1 MKEKCG
7 LFAAF
12 STSKTDVIPLVTIGL
27 RGLQHRGQ
35 EAWGIATPTMNPF
48 KQNGLVTDNL
58 DQSAQVLQQMKTNI
72 AIGHV
77 RYSTAGG
84 TSLSNAQPFS
94 INKKFCIAHNGTVC
108 DLNSVNTKITGQKP
122 RRINDTSIVG
132 KRLLSILKV
141 NKSDWFLSLIHI

>member
-58 DQSAQVLQQMKTNI
+58 DQSALVLQQMKTNI

-94 INKKFCIAHNGTVC
+94 INKKFLEIPFNVTSWIDFIQCCKWLCCNAFC
-108 DLNSVNTKITGQKP
+108 VNFLKKLEIC
-122 RRINDTSIVG
+122 SIG
-132 KRLLSILKV
+132 Y
-141 NKSDWFLSLIHI
+141 

>member
-35 EAWGIATPTMNPF
+35 EAGGIATPTMNPF

-58 DQSAQVLQQMKTNI
+58 DQSALVHPQIKTNI

-77 RYSTAGG
+77 RYSTAAG
-84 TSLSNAQPFS
+84 T
-94 INKKFCIAHNGTVC
+94 
-108 DLNSVNTKITGQKP
+108 
-122 RRINDTSIVG
+122 
-132 KRLLSILKV
+132 
-141 NKSDWFLSLIHI
+141 